1 MLGIDEW
8 KREEAIK
15 YNLQDLTVIA
25 AMDDMWKLILPMI
38 TTLEKKSPAEWTE
51 LGVQIFRQATAAAL
65 RTTVVKPL
73 ADISVIGVGEGW
85 RLFPRQSEPSGL
97 YMKLLCIQRR
107 LCYKQEICSDSTN
120 YIYICV
126 CESIMHNFREYMNK
140 KNTTLR
146 SGRWTNARKESTSK
160 EKRHTVIHQSMRHS
174 NKIRLKN
181 I

>member
-73 ADISVIGVGEGW
+73 ADISVIGVGEG
-85 RLFPRQSEPSGL
+85 
-97 YMKLLCIQRR
+97 
-107 LCYKQEICSDSTN
+107 
-120 YIYICV
+120 
-126 CESIMHNFREYMNK
+126 
-140 KNTTLR
+140 
-146 SGRWTNARKESTSK
+146 
-160 EKRHTVIHQSMRHS
+160 
-174 NKIRLKN
+174 
-181 I
+181 